1 MNVRKLI
8 AGATVATAV
17 SLGTLAP
24 ASAAPRQQ
32 AGAIGGLLAAVVQ
45 VQDIQVEVIRIG
57 DVDVNVALQNVLNNN
72 RILTDFLNRNNINV
86 EDVVDIR
93 LVRNVVVVVLD
104 VL

>member
-8 AGATVATAV
+8 AGATVATALT
-17 SLGTLAP
+17 LGTLAP

-32 AGAIGGLLAAVVQ
+32 AGAIGGLIAAVVQ
-45 VQDIQVEVIRIG
+45 LQDLEVRVVEVG

-72 RILTDFLNRNNINV
+72 RILTDFLNNNDVNV
-86 EDVVDIR
+86 EDVVDITI
-93 LVRNVVVVVLD
+93 VDNVVFVLVD